1 MEKWPIQFVDLP
13 RLWFS
18 SSQTVSVPEGMS
30 LIQPYGVDPFAPT
43 CSLICC
49 MLYNDFSSILIPQ
62 NNIGYDSCFFFFFWG
77 GSACQRTAMGTCDT
91 LFCCGHSAFFCGV
104 YDVPCFFQEKQSLP
118 QKKTRY
124 MQCWY
129 ARSIHAPLI
138 SEWPPFSMMLQSKT
152 WFNEIHIPIV
162 VWVL

>member
-62 NNIGYDSCFFFFFWG
+62 NNIGYDSCFFLGGVLHVKGQPWVRVTHYFVVVIPPFFAAFMMFHAF
-77 GSACQRTAMGTCDT
+77 SRKSN
-91 LFCCGHSAFFCGV
+91 HS
-104 YDVPCFFQEKQSLP
+104 PP
-118 QKKTRY
+118 KKTRY

>member
-62 NNIGYDSCFFFFFWG
+62 NNIGYDSCFFFG
-77 GSACQRTAMGTCDT
+77 GGGFCMSKDSHGYVWHIILLWSFR
-91 LFCCGHSAFFCGV
+91 LFLRRLWCSMLFPGKAIT
-104 YDVPCFFQEKQSLP
+104 P
-118 QKKTRY
+118 QKKNKI
-124 MQCWY
+124 Y
-129 ARSIHAPLI
+129 AMLICQEHSCAPHF
-138 SEWPPFSMMLQSKT
+138 WMTPVF
-152 WFNEIHIPIV
+152 HDAPI
-162 VWVL
+162 

>member
-30 LIQPYGVDPFAPT
+30 LIQPHGVDPFAPT

-62 NNIGYDSCFFFFFWG
+62 NNIGYDSCFFLGEVLHVKGQPWVRVTHYFVVVIPPFFAAFMMFHAF
-77 GSACQRTAMGTCDT
+77 SRKSN
-91 LFCCGHSAFFCGV
+91 HS
-104 YDVPCFFQEKQSLP
+104 P
-118 QKKTRY
+118 KKTRY